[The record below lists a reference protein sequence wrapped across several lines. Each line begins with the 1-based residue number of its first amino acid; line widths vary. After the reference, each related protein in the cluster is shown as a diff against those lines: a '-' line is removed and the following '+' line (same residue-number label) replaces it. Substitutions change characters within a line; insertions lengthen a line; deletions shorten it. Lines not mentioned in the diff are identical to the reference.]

1 MRVAER
7 GARIAPRR
15 QRGFTLI
22 EVVVALAILGTA
34 GLMLFAWI
42 SQNLQTA
49 VRLQQAQARAQ
60 LQIEGVRWLGLINP
74 ALEPQG
80 EQTQGKLQLRWSATL
95 VEPVRTEFTYG
106 GSMMPRWELGL
117 YRVRARLQDGAEGPV
132 VEWEQS
138 VTGWAFI
145 GATSRAAAAAGAGA
159 PALGAR
165 P

>member
-1 MRVAER
+1 MTVAEH
-7 GARIAPRR
+7 GIPLTSLR

-34 GLMLFAWI
+34 GMMLFAWI

-49 VRLQQAQARAQ
+49 VRLEQAQARAQ

-74 ALEPQG
+74 AIEPQG
-80 EQTQGKLQLRWSATL
+80 EQVQGKLQLRWSATL

-106 GSMMPRWELGL
+106 GSLLPRWELGL
-117 YRVRARLQDGAEGPV
+117 YRVRARLQDGTDGPV

-138 VTGWAFI
+138 LTGWAPV
-145 GATSRAAAAAGAGA
+145 GATSRAAAAADSSLLA
-159 PALGAR
+159 PGAR

>member
-1 MRVAER
+1 MTVDEPA
-7 GARIAPRR
+7 APAR

-34 GLMLFAWI
+34 GMMLFAWI

-74 ALEPQG
+74 AREPRG
-80 EQTQGKLQLRWSATL
+80 EQTQGNLQLRWSATL

-106 GSMMPRWELGL
+106 GSLLPRWELGL
-117 YRVRARLQDGAEGPV
+117 YRVRARLQDGVDGPV

-138 VTGWAFI
+138 VTGWAPV
-145 GATSRAAAAAGAGA
+145 GATRRAAPGDGATA
-159 PALGAR
+159 PEAR

>member
-1 MRVAER
+1 MTVAER
-7 GARIAPRR
+7 GAPVAPRP

-34 GLMLFAWI
+34 GMMLFAWI

-74 ALEPQG
+74 ARELQG
-80 EQTQGKLQLRWSATL
+80 EQIQGRLQLRWSATL
-95 VEPVRTEFTYG
+95 VEPTRTEFTYG

-117 YRVRARLQDGAEGPV
+117 YQVRARLQDGADGTV

-138 VTGWAFI
+138 VAGWAFV
-145 GATSRAAAAAGAGA
+145 GATSRAATAAGDSA
-159 PALGAR
+159 PASGGR

>member
-1 MRVAER
+1 MTAVEHGVPLA
-7 GARIAPRR
+7 ASR

-34 GLMLFAWI
+34 GMMLFAWI

-49 VRLQQAQARAQ
+49 VRLEQAQARAQ

-74 ALEPQG
+74 AREPQG
-80 EQTQGKLQLRWSATL
+80 EQVQGKLQLRWSATL

-106 GSMMPRWELGL
+106 GSLLPRWELGL
-117 YRVRARLQDGAEGPV
+117 YRVRARLQDGTDGPV

-138 VTGWAFI
+138 LTGWAPV
-145 GATSRAAAAAGAGA
+145 GATSRAAAAADVSP

>member
-1 MRVAER
+1 MTVADHR
-7 GARIAPRR
+7 ASLALPRA
-15 QRGFTLI
+15 RGFTLI

-49 VRLQQAQARAQ
+49 VRLEQAQARAQ

-74 ALEPQG
+74 AREPQG
-80 EQTQGKLQLRWSATL
+80 EQTEGRLTLRWSSTL
-95 VEPVRTEFTYG
+95 VEPVRHEFDYG
-106 GSMMPRWELGL
+106 GSMLPRWELGL
-117 YRVRARLQDGAEGPV
+117 YRVRARLQDGADGPV

-138 VTGWAFI
+138 VTGWAPV
-145 GATSRAAAAAGAGA
+145 GSSQRATASSPEPT
-159 PALGAR
+159 PASGGR

>member
-1 MRVAER
+1 MTVAER
-7 GARIAPRR
+7 GAPLAPR

-74 ALEPQG
+74 AQEPQG
-80 EQTQGKLQLRWSATL
+80 EQVQGRLQLRWSATL
-95 VEPVRTEFTYG
+95 VEPIRTEFTYG
-106 GSMMPRWELGL
+106 GSMLPRWELGL
-117 YRVRARLQDGAEGPV
+117 YQVRARLQDGADGPV

-138 VTGWAFI
+138 VTGWAFV
-145 GATSRAAAAAGAGA
+145 GTAGRTAAATGDAAAT
-159 PALGAR
+159 PGAR